1 MEEDSNQNPLFALLG
16 SAVHQKLKEAE
27 ETLAKVLNQSK
38 QMEEE
43 LQDLSKN
50 QHIPMIESPF
60 KAIFEEKQ
68 AILKEIEEKIASEA
82 QKQRDLEKESR
93 EYKKVQKLIGK
104 DEVTREAV

>member
-1 MEEDSNQNPLFALLG
+1 
-16 SAVHQKLKEAE
+16 
-27 ETLAKVLNQSK
+27 
-38 QMEEE
+38 
-43 LQDLSKN
+43 
-50 QHIPMIESPF
+50 MIESPF

-68 AILKEIEEKIASEA
+68 AILKELEEKIASEA